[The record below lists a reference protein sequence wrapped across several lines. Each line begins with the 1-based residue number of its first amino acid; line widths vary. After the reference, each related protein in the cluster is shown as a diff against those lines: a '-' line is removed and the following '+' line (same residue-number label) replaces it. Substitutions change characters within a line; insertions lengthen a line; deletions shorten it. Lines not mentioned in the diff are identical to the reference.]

1 MSDKDVAK
9 QSRSAQF
16 GRRVFLQRSALAAT
30 GAALTEMA
38 FSPAALAGEQRGPF
52 TNMEEATIAEL
63 QAAMASGKL
72 TAKQLAQMYLERIQS
87 LDKHGPTINAVLQ
100 LNPDAL
106 QIAEALDKERA
117 EKGPRGPLHGIPIL
131 LKDNIA
137 TADRMQTTAGSLAL
151 VGSRVPRDA
160 FIARSLRDAGVVIL
174 GKANL
179 SEWANFRSTS
189 ASSGWSGRGGQ
200 THNPYVLDRSPS
212 GSSSGSAA
220 AVAANLIT
228 VAVGTETDGSILSP
242 SGANSV
248 VGIKPTVGLTSRAG
262 VIPIAHSQDT
272 VGPFGRTVA
281 DAATMLG
288 AMTGI
293 DPRDPATAA
302 SAGKFFKDYTKFLDP
317 NGLRGA
323 RIGVARQVYF
333 GYSAKTDAIANA
345 AIERMRE
352 LGAII
357 IDPADI
363 PTAQQMASSS
373 SETTVLLFEFKADL
387 NKYLSE
393 LLSSP
398 VHTLADIIAFNNAH
412 ANQELPFFGQELFL
426 QAQATTNLSDPTY
439 LKALAQDHLLSRQQ
453 GIDAVMDKYNLDA
466 LVAPTGAP
474 PWTIDLIDGDHF
486 LGASSQPIA
495 LAGYPGINV
504 PAGYVFEGPV
514 GITFMGR
521 AFSEPTLIKLAY
533 AYEQG
538 SKVRHKPKYLPSSPP
553 GEAGY

>member
-1 MSDKDVAK
+1 MSDENVVK
-9 QSRSAQF
+9 QTGSAQF
-16 GRRVFLQRSALAAT
+16 GRRSFLKRGALAAT
-30 GAALTEMA
+30 GAALSEVG
-38 FSPAALAGEQRGPF
+38 FSNSATASGLSDPF
-52 TNMEEATIAEL
+52 PGLEEITILEL
-63 QAAMASGKL
+63 QKAMASGKL
-72 TAKQLAQMYLERIQS
+72 TAKELAKRYLERIEA
-87 LDKHGPTINAVLQ
+87 LDEHGPNINSVLQ

-106 QIAEALDKERA
+106 AIAEALDKERR

-137 TADRMQTTAGSLAL
+137 TADRLETTAGSLAL
-151 VGSRVPRDA
+151 LGSRVPRDA
-160 FIARSLRDAGVVIL
+160 FVAARLREAGVVIL
-174 GKANL
+174 GKTNL
-179 SEWANFRSTS
+179 SEWANFRSNF

-200 THNPYVLDRSPS
+200 IHNPYVLDRSPS

-220 AVAANLIT
+220 AVAANLIAT
-228 VAVGTETDGSILSP
+228 AVGTETDGSILSP
-242 SGANSV
+242 SGANAV
-248 VGIKPTVGLTSRAG
+248 VGIKPTVGLTSRSG

-272 VGPFGRTVA
+272 VGPFGRTVT
-281 DAATMLG
+281 DAAIMLG

-293 DPRDPATAA
+293 DPRDPATQA
-302 SAGKFFKDYTKFLDP
+302 SAGKFYKDYTKFLDP
-317 NGLRGA
+317 SGLRGA
-323 RIGVARQVYF
+323 RIGIPRQVYF
-333 GYSAKTDAIANA
+333 GYSAVTDAITNA

-352 LGAII
+352 LGATI

-363 PTAQQMASSS
+363 PTAQQMASSN
-373 SETTVLLFEFKADL
+373 SELTVLLFEFKADL

-412 ANQELPFFGQELFL
+412 ANQELKYFGQDLFI
-426 QAQATTNLSDPTY
+426 QAQATTNLNDPTY
-439 LKALAQDHLLSRQQ
+439 LKALAEDHLLSRQE
-453 GIDAVMDKYNLDA
+453 GIDAVMNKYNLDA
-466 LVAPTGAP
+466 LVAPTGNP
-474 PWTIDLIDGDHF
+474 PWTIDLINGDHF

-504 PAGYVFEGPV
+504 PAGFDFEAPV